1 MASDRVEGTLK
12 GGRAIVPQSSGLAEK
27 GYGVVRE
34 EGLELTLVE
43 AAYLLDRGELS
54 LADESGRSVSLEELA
69 RRAAAL
75 DPGFWVKLNV
85 YTDLRSRGLRAL
97 PLEGAPVLLVER
109 RSGEGERRYLVLCL
123 EEGVRIGFKELEAF
137 IRRALESK
145 REPVLAI
152 VDKEGNVSYYTV
164 EKSMG

>member
-1 MASDRVEGTLK
+1 
-12 GGRAIVPQSSGLAEK
+12 
-27 GYGVVRE
+27 
-34 EGLELTLVE
+34 
-43 AAYLLDRGELS
+43 
-54 LADESGRSVSLEELA
+54 SLEELA

-85 YTDLRSRGLRAL
+85 YTDLRSRGLRVL
-97 PLEGAPVLLVER
+97 PLEGALVLLVER
-109 RSGEGERRYLVLCL
+109 RSGEGERRYIVLCL

-137 IRRALESK
+137 IRKALESK